1 MEFKMFKLH
10 KKFNANENNSVTVI
24 QKIIVKKEYI
34 L

>member
-1 MEFKMFKLH
+1 MEFEMFKLH
-10 KKFNANENNSVTVI
+10 KKFNTNENNSVTVI